1 MRDYSAV
8 ILYVKDS
15 SLKAAAEVGLG
26 GGELSLNVNHRLH
39 PLIMLYFCIIIQ
51 MNTTCLR
58 VNLIFYTNNSVQ
70 FQLQLLLKTIN
81 LSRNIFLYPI
91 QDSRV
96 QIRCRK
102 NQIKLAKHLQE
113 ILEDIFFYLKYLQFG
128 FLPTDSTTL

>member
-15 SLKAAAEVGLG
+15 SLKAAAEVSG
-26 GGELSLNVNHRLH
+26 GKLSLNVNHRLH
-39 PLIMLYFCIIIQ
+39 QLIRLYFCIIIQ

-81 LSRNIFLYPI
+81 LFEEYIPI
-91 QDSRV
+91 SNTR
-96 QIRCRK
+96 
-102 NQIKLAKHLQE
+102 
-113 ILEDIFFYLKYLQFG
+113 
-128 FLPTDSTTL
+128 

>member
-15 SLKAAAEVGLG
+15 SLKAAAEVSG
-26 GGELSLNVNHRLH
+26 GKLSLNVNHRLH
-39 PLIMLYFCIIIQ
+39 QLIRLYFCIIIQ

-91 QDSRV
+91 RNSRV

>member
-1 MRDYSAV
+1 
-8 ILYVKDS
+8 
-15 SLKAAAEVGLG
+15 
-26 GGELSLNVNHRLH
+26 
-39 PLIMLYFCIIIQ
+39 

-70 FQLQLLLKTIN
+70 FRLQLLLKTIN

-91 QDSRV
+91 RNSRV